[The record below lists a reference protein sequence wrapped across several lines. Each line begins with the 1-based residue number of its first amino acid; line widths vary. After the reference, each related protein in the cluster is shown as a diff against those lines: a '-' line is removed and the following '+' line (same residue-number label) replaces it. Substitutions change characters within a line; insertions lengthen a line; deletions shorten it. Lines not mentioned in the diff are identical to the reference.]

1 MMFRIMEDD
10 RDDRTLLIS
19 IYDGMLMELRHR
31 NPQNFGIANIIVE
44 RTIFNDQW
52 NVINF
57 FKEFYIRYR
66 NQRLLAER

>member
-31 NPQNFGIANIIVE
+31 NPQNFGIANIIVKSKGQFL
-44 RTIFNDQW
+44 TTNGT
-52 NVINF
+52 
-57 FKEFYIRYR
+57 
-66 NQRLLAER
+66 